1 MPAARPRLARAMAA
15 PAQAPAAARAAIT
28 VHACDQQGKKQT
40 FKVNSTTKMQ
50 ALFDA
55 YAKSEDVDS
64 RCFLFKGSRVHA
76 EQTAADLGL
85 VEGDQL
91 DVELVTGEEAEAAGD
106 DPDLLGNFY
115 LDRLR
120 GEAATRPIWA
130 LSRGLAGVV
139 DEALGNYEK
148 ACSMARPLAALA
160 ATCKRARDLCTPG
173 LRACLVHLM
182 AHALARGGAFLKGKR
197 AGTLV
202 ASLIKHTTHSPPER
216 LGLVPLLICDETV
229 EVLLPL
235 LRCADWIDLADDGIL
250 EVFTNY
256 PSFLYDD
263 DKLDGRLQVRDVA
276 ALLLCVRSLR
286 LPDDF
291 MSKFDDD
298 NCWDFSAGY

>member
-1 MPAARPRLARAMAA
+1 MAA

-91 DVELVTGEEAEAAGD
+91 DVELVTGEEAEAAAD

-139 DEALGNYEK
+139 DEASGNYENE
-148 ACSMARPLAALA
+148 CSMARPLAALA

-173 LRACLVHLM
+173 LRAWTRSM
-182 AHALARGGAFLKGKR
+182 FGGAMDV
-197 AGTLV
+197 V
-202 ASLIKHTTHSPPER
+202 AIPPEGHSR
-216 LGLVPLLICDETV
+216 GTADE
-229 EVLLPL
+229 
-235 LRCADWIDLADDGIL
+235 R
-250 EVFTNY
+250 
-256 PSFLYDD
+256 
-263 DKLDGRLQVRDVA
+263 
-276 ALLLCVRSLR
+276 
-286 LPDDF
+286 
-291 MSKFDDD
+291 
-298 NCWDFSAGY
+298 